1 MNNAHILGTE
11 RIGKL
16 LVQYS
21 IPAIIGMTITSL
33 YNIIDSIFIGHGVG
47 PMGIAG
53 LAITFPLMNLVVAF
67 CTMVSAGGSTIS
79 SIRLGQK
86 DLDGAT
92 EVLGNTLMFCLVNAF
107 IFGSVSFIFLDDIL
121 RFFGASNDT
130 LPYAR
135 DFMQVI
141 LLGTPVTYTM
151 IGLNNIMRA
160 TGYPKKAMLTS
171 MVTVV
176 CNIILA
182 PIFIFQ
188 FDWGIRGAATA
199 TVISQFIGMLCV
211 ASHFLQKTSVVRLQR
226 GFWKMKK
233 RIISSILS
241 IGMSP
246 FLMNVTACVIVIIV
260 NNSLQQYGGDMAIGA
275 YGIINRLLVLYVMIV
290 LGLTMG
296 MQPIVGYNF
305 GAQKHDRVKATLRL
319 TIIAGVC
326 ITSTGFLICELFPHA
341 ISAIFTSDEELIDI
355 ASRGVRIGV
364 AIFPLVGAQ
373 IVIGNFFQSIGKAK
387 ISIFLSLTRQLLYLL
402 PGLLIFPHYFG
413 LDGIWICMPVSDFFA
428 FVTAAVALWIYNTP
442 LSVKSR
448 KYIIHSAQTHHLFAP
463 NRWSVY
469 PKRMM
474 YVAATLFALD
484 ALYRIFIGNAPCL
497 QYHGSNDKQQ
507 QQTTYKNISA
517 YREWHNIRELA
528 RPKLPG
534 PACSPNTYGDRRNGQ
549 PKHIS

>member
-1 MNNAHILGTE
+1 MNDPHILGTE

-47 PMGIAG
+47 AMGIAG

-67 CTMVSAGGSTIS
+67 CTLVSAGGSAIS

-86 DLDGAT
+86 DMDGAA
-92 EVLGNTLMFCLVNAF
+92 EVLNNTLMLCLVNSF
-107 IFGSVSFIFLDDIL
+107 LFGSISFFFLDEIL

-141 LLGTPVTYTM
+141 LLGTPITYTM
-151 IGLNNIMRA
+151 IGLNNVMRA

-182 PIFIFQ
+182 PIFIFH
-188 FDWGIRGAATA
+188 FDWGIRGAAT
-199 TVISQFIGMLCV
+199 VISQFIGMV
-211 ASHFLQKTSVVRLQR
+211 WVVSHFLQKTSIVRLQP

-233 RIISSILS
+233 RIISSIFS

-260 NNSLQQYGGDMAIGA
+260 NNSLQHYGGDMAIGA
-275 YGIINRLLVLYVMIV
+275 YGIMNRLLVLYVMIV

-319 TIIAGVC
+319 SIIAGVC
-326 ITSTGFLICELFPHA
+326 ITSTGFIICELFPHA
-341 ISAIFTSDEELIDI
+341 VSAIFTSDEQLIDM
-355 ASRGVRIGV
+355 ASRGVRIGI
-364 AIFPLVGAQ
+364 AMFPLVGAQ

-402 PGLLIFPHYFG
+402 PGLIILPRYMG
-413 LDGIWICMPVSDFFA
+413 LDGIWTCMPVSDFFA
-428 FVTAAVALWIYNTP
+428 FVTAVIALWIYISRTRHYTT
-442 LSVKSR
+442 VKQVHR
-448 KYIIHSAQTHHLFAP
+448 TMCK
-463 NRWSVY
+463 
-469 PKRMM
+469 
-474 YVAATLFALD
+474 
-484 ALYRIFIGNAPCL
+484 
-497 QYHGSNDKQQ
+497 
-507 QQTTYKNISA
+507 
-517 YREWHNIRELA
+517 
-528 RPKLPG
+528 
-534 PACSPNTYGDRRNGQ
+534 
-549 PKHIS
+549 